1 MKKYLLLAGIVVFG
15 FSFYAVSKQT
25 YDNPEAVVKQLL
37 KSTKAWDGSK
47 MYYPKGEAEVTAI
60 TLNIED
66 GYNTGFHCH
75 PVANFGYV
83 VSGDLEIE
91 LYTGEKKVFSKGQVF
106 SEVINTWHRGEAV
119 NGPVEVVIIYTGEK
133 GTPVTILPKT
143 DDLKNEKCVE

>member
-1 MKKYLLLAGIVVFG
+1 MNRCLFMAVIFVLG
-15 FSFYAVSKQT
+15 FSFYALSKQT
-25 YDNPEAVVKQLL
+25 YDNPEAVVKELL
-37 KSTKAWDGSK
+37 KSTKAWDGSR
-47 MYYPKGEAEVTAI
+47 MYYPKGEAEVTVI

-66 GYNTGFHCH
+66 GFNTGFHCH

-91 LYTGEKKVFSKGQVF
+91 LFTGEKKVFSKGQAF

-119 NGPVEVVIIYTGEK
+119 NGPVEVVIVYTGEK

-143 DDLKNEKCVE
+143 DDLKNEKCIE